1 MACKKGSTCSMERGA
16 GRGRLRLFLGVPLLQ
31 SADYRIISNIKCKIL
46 RFYPFKK
53 SALFTSEQP
62 LAPSWTSGLPEASE
76 RLKKMSISYKI
87 FSHNLNSTV
96 RKGVQA
102 LRMIFDY

>member
-1 MACKKGSTCSMERGA
+1 MAWKKVSTCSMERGA

-46 RFYPFKK
+46 RFHPFKK
-53 SALFTSEQP
+53 REQP
-62 LAPSWTSGLPEASE
+62 LAPSWTSGLPDASE
-76 RLKKMSISYKI
+76 RLKKMSISYKV
-87 FSHNLNSTV
+87 FSHSLNSTV

-102 LRMIFDY
+102 LRTILDY